1 MEREALNFTVELSRR
16 EIFTMPSANVAL
28 LSATPKNEKL
38 VDLDIYTRGEVA
50 QALHCSIRTV
60 DTLVARRVVPHIK
73 IGRLIRFRLSD
84 VQRALNRLTIKE
96 VS

>member
-1 MEREALNFTVELSRR
+1 
-16 EIFTMPSANVAL
+16 MPSANVAQ

-38 VDLDIYTRGEVA
+38 VDLDLSTRGEVA
-50 QALHCSIRTV
+50 SALRCSTRTV
-60 DTLVARRVVPHIK
+60 DSLVARRVVPHIK
-73 IGRLIRFRLSD
+73 IGRLIRFRLCD